1 MCECVC
7 VCVYLHLHRSWLVLS
22 RGIGME
28 GRQSFELQCYVKEYN
43 LMGGGTEV
51 EGWLFSHQTSES
63 FSKNHL

>member
-1 MCECVC
+1 
-7 VCVYLHLHRSWLVLS
+7 
-22 RGIGME
+22 ME